1 MTNNIIIQRKINR
14 EMMRLEKYK
23 TNHILHLLLSVITA
37 GLWLGVWLLVS
48 VSNANER
55 RKAKNE
61 ITRLEIALGI
71 GEVK

>member
-23 TNHILHLLLSVITA
+23 TNHILHLLLSVFSM
-37 GLWLGVWLLVS
+37 GFWLPVWALVS

-55 RKAKNE
+55 MKSQK
-61 ITRLEIALGI
+61 RLDSLEMSLAFW
-71 GEVK
+71 

>member
-23 TNHILHLLLSVITA
+23 TNHILHLLLSVFSM
-37 GLWLGVWLLVS
+37 GFWLPVWALVS

-55 RKAKNE
+55 MKSQK
-61 ITRLEIALGI
+61 RLDSLEMSLSVC
-71 GEVK
+71 EVE

>member
-23 TNHILHLLLSVITA
+23 TNHILHLLLSVFSM
-37 GLWLGVWLLVS
+37 GFWLPVWLLVS

-55 RKAKNE
+55 M
-61 ITRLEIALGI
+61 ISQMRLDSLEMSLSVC
-71 GEVK
+71 EVE